1 MDPEAQQEARQAG
14 HEPHEPHEPQDA
26 PEAAP
31 SADGEAVERLERAVR
46 AAETALIEYEIAV
59 ETFRVEVEN
68 FSRLHEQRL
77 GPLYGRIEELDVL
90 IAEALAACTGD
101 PEDVRRARE
110 ARASF
115 LPMPAVEELYQGWMD
130 SAGLPPEAV
139 AMLTGQRVRPPERVR
154 PSERARRLYRELVRS
169 AHPDL
174 VQDEAE
180 RGRREEFMTRV
191 NKAYSDGDEETLAA
205 LAEEWTAGPPTVAER
220 AAARG
225 EELYARLEWLARRKE
240 TLAAAVAELE
250 EGAIGSMLRLA
261 PDDPDGLLEEIAG
274 RLRERIAEKEARL
287 AELNGRMGQAGW
299 TGHQAERPG
308 PTG

>member
-1 MDPEAQQEARQAG
+1 VNPEAQQEARRAG
-14 HEPHEPHEPQDA
+14 HETQDA
-26 PEAAP
+26 REA
-31 SADGEAVERLERAVR
+31 DREAVERLDRAVR

-90 IAEALAACTGD
+90 IAEAVAARTGD
-101 PEDVRRARE
+101 PEDLRRARE

-139 AMLTGQRVRPPERVR
+139 AMLTGRRVRPPERVR
-154 PSERARRLYRELVRS
+154 PGERARRLYRDLVRS

-174 VQDEAE
+174 VQDDAE
-180 RGRREEFMTRV
+180 RERREEFLTRV
-191 NKAYSDGDEETLAA
+191 NKAYADGDEEALAG
-205 LAEEWTAGPPTVAER
+205 LAEEWAAGPPDPGER
-220 AAARG
+220 EAARS

-240 TLAAAVAELE
+240 LLAEAAAELE

-261 PDDPDGLLEEIAG
+261 HDDPDGLLEEIAEQ
-274 RLRERIAEKEARL
+274 LRGRIAEKETRL
-287 AELNGRMGQAGW
+287 AELVGEAGRWEGPGQAG
-299 TGHQAERPG
+299 
-308 PTG
+308 